1 MPLFIM
7 VVGADR
13 PVHDAGQWGNTV
25 LLKACNIPAQFLN
38 YSVYMVDGVTHQGG
52 FVLLGRNMNTV
63 FVSTRSTGA
72 HLHNL

>member
-1 MPLFIM
+1 MLLFIM

-52 FVLLGRNMNTV
+52 FVLPSNG
-63 FVSTRSTGA
+63 F
-72 HLHNL
+72 